1 MQNVLSKYN
10 KLQPL
15 KEASNVSRETIKN
28 PNPYKL
34 LPKNWSKNLSQETIR
49 ITHEI
54 NGELLPYNL
63 INQIKHMDYKT
74 LLQTKENYVKNQT
87 QPYSNQAF
95 YDDYC
100 QNHRRN
106 FGKSYQP
113 VGY

>member
-1 MQNVLSKYN
+1 MLNIQSKYN

-15 KEASNVSRETIKN
+15 KGTSNVSRETIKN

-34 LPKNWSKNLSQETIR
+34 LPKNWSSNLSQASITIH
-49 ITHEI
+49 HEI
-54 NGELLPYNL
+54 NGELLPFNL

-74 LLQTKENYVKNQT
+74 LLQTKEHYVKNQT
-87 QPYSNQAF
+87 LPYSNQSF
-95 YDDYC
+95 YDAYC

-106 FGKSYQP
+106 FNSPYKP